1 MSNLEKKMTLLSKA
15 RLSSFKEKENEKHDE
30 QISKLA
36 GEATNVNFYL
46 CKCLSQSE
54 KLLKKLSAVETKSE
68 I

>member
-1 MSNLEKKMTLLSKA
+1 MTLLSKA

-54 KLLKKLSAVETKSE
+54 KLLKKLSAV
-68 I
+68 